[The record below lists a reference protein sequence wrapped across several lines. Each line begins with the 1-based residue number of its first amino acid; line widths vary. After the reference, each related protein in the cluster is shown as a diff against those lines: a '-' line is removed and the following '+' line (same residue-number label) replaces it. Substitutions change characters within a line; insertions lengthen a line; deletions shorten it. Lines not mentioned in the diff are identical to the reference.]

1 MITVELKTDD
11 LTRALEQ
18 LQRQLSDM
26 TPVMQGIGEYLVE
39 STKARFVAGVD
50 PDGNPWA
57 AKSPVTMA
65 TTAARE
71 KKAADPRPLFGPS
84 KELSTQINFE
94 VGPDFAI
101 VGSNQPYA
109 AMMQFGATQAQF
121 GTYTGLDKNG
131 RKHTHHLPWGNI
143 PARPFFGLSE
153 TDEVNILDIVAESL
167 QQAASSS

>member
-1 MITVELKTDD
+1 MITVEFKTDD

-26 TPVMQGIGEYLVE
+26 TPVMQEIGEYLVE

-57 AKSPVTMA
+57 AKSLVTMA
-65 TTAARE
+65 ATAVRE
-71 KKAADPRPLFGPS
+71 KKAADPRPLFGPTGL
-84 KELSTQINFE
+84 LSSQINYE
-94 VGPDFAI
+94 AARDYVE
-101 VGSNQPYA
+101 VGSNRVYA
-109 AMMQFGATQAQF
+109 AMMQFG
-121 GTYTGLDKNG
+121 GTKSSFP
-131 RKHTHHLPWGNI
+131 HLWGNI